1 MNYLFTGIVAGMG
14 EVVSFNNNTLSISI
28 PEMRA
33 VEQGASIALDGV
45 CLTVVGFSEE
55 QVWFDIVEETLNVTT
70 LGALQIGDKVNYER
84 AAKVGDEI
92 GGHDVSGHI
101 SCKAKIHSFED
112 GMMNFKI
119 DEQWMKYIP
128 AKGFIAL
135 DGCSLTIV
143 NPQSDEF
150 SVALIPE
157 TLMRTRFGNKT
168 VGDEVN
174 VEIDARTQSVVDT
187 VERMM
192 HRSE

>member
-1 MNYLFTGIVAGMG
+1 MNHLFTGIIAGMA
-14 EVVSFNNNTLSISI
+14 EVVSFNDKTLNVNI
-28 PEMRA
+28 PEMVA
-33 VEQGASIALDGV
+33 IEQGASISLDGV

-55 QVWFDIVEETLNVTT
+55 QVWFDIVDETLNITT
-70 LGALQIGDKVNYER
+70 LGALQIGDKLNYER

-101 SCKAKIHSFED
+101 SCKAKINSIED
-112 GMMNFKI
+112 GMMSFKI

-143 NPQSDEF
+143 NPHNDEF

-157 TLMRTRFGNKT
+157 TITRTRFGSKY

-174 VEIDARTQSVVDT
+174 VEIDARTRVVVDT

-192 HRSE
+192 HRSD